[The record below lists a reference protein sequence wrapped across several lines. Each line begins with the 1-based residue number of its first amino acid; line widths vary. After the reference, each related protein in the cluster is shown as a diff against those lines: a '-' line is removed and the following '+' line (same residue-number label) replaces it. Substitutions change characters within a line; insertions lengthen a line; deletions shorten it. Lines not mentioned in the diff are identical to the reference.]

1 MLKGALVRAAYVE
14 VMAHLDLS
22 QGVQELIVA
31 VGEHV
36 QLVACVS
43 LCLLLG
49 LREAGLVSRCQF
61 NVYFHILQMK
71 KVTKTQNMGKK
82 INLLHLQQASINT
95 FENTF

>member
-1 MLKGALVRAAYVE
+1 MLEVALVRAAYAE

-22 QGVQELIVA
+22 QGVQELVMA

-61 NVYFHILQMK
+61 NVYLHILQMK
-71 KVTKTQNMGKK
+71 KVTKHEIWGKNCYLATLATGLYEH
-82 INLLHLQQASINT
+82 I
-95 FENTF
+95 